1 MRIAEPHLNND
12 TESTGSLLQ
21 VKRAKGKT
29 KVICMIL
36 FSHAFGETVVH
47 LSLQGTARGRTLVN
61 GVAAKCNLT
70 LPLF

>member
-21 VKRAKGKT
+21 VKRAKEKT

-36 FSHAFGETVVH
+36 FSHALVH